1 MKRKQVSNNKSLLA
15 VIETAHKSGRWL
27 FISEI
32 AELASIT
39 LARANYGV
47 ARLIDAGTKFPADL
61 EWEIRDR
68 INEKTGRW
76 GRQLRVT
83 KYQRPTNKKF
93 VVAVD
98 TRPKQEREELEQQR
112 RAKQFDQIWPMRRQ
126 A

>member
-32 AELASIT
+32 AELAGIT
-39 LARANYGV
+39 LARANYGI
-47 ARLIDAGTKFPADL
+47 ARLIDAGTKFPTDL
-61 EWEIRDR
+61 EWEMRDR

-83 KYQRPTNKKF
+83 KYQRPTNQKF